1 MHSESDIVKIMIDNK
16 TDEVIKELFYSFLS
30 RYQIALEE
38 SMTGNDVVFDC
49 ITLCIMSSNKFDP
62 RWIIYRFSQM
72 DNS

>member
-49 ITLCIMSSNKFDP
+49 IALCIMSSNKFDP
-62 RWIIYRFSQM
+62 RWIIYRFSQK